1 MRQLVEQKDGTGI
14 QQQLGES
21 EKLVRHSRAHDQRN
35 WNNQAEKTRYSNNS
49 S

>member
-1 MRQLVEQKDGTGI
+1 MRQLVEQKYGAGI

-35 WNNQAEKTRYSNNS
+35 WNNQPEDTRYSNNPS
-49 S
+49 